1 MQRPRYRPA
10 LRCIDENVLHIE
22 IAVDAI
28 GADGVPRYD
37 AYAGLH
43 IYALHGERI
52 GCLDVGGIGTVAG
65 GIDIRGAEQY
75 RVPCQGQGHPG
86 RDAPG
91 YPGLDTVR
99 GVGTETEIVTTDCAP
114 VTGAAF
120 PVKVGQRES
129 HGAEGI
135 SHRQVHLLVG
145 GRRKID
151 RTPGGHR
158 KIPGSQCQR
167 GLKAHARFPD
177 TAPYIAAHEVGATRN
192 FHTALP
198 ILRTEVDGKHYR
210 HGG

>member
-1 MQRPRYRPA
+1 M
-10 LRCIDENVLHIE
+10 
-22 IAVDAI
+22 
-28 GADGVPRYD
+28 
-37 AYAGLH
+37 
-43 IYALHGERI
+43 
-52 GCLDVGGIGTVAG
+52 VGGIGTVAG
-65 GIDIRGAEQY
+65 GIDIRGSEQH
-75 RVPCQGQGHPG
+75 RVPCQGQGHSG

-91 YPGLDTVR
+91 DPGLDTVR

-198 ILRTEVDGKHYR
+198 GRTEGRFVSITAMAVSRITIQRFIYLSFSVFFLSVSCSF
-210 HGG
+210 